1 MTFKETMSCHQYMD
15 FEEFESYLNKK
26 KKLIK
31 QIKYQSDRIMDCE
44 DALSVLSPVIDER
57 RYSEFAS
64 KEIRHKKKRAK
75 LEAKLNKLNAEILFD
90 YLIKNYD
97 KIYGKI
103 TDEEF
108 FKPFEEL
115 GIHIVDKTFIVD
127 EYFMDKP
134 QNQSSKS

>member
-1 MTFKETMSCHQYMD
+1 MTLNEAYSCPQYME
-15 FEEFESYLNKK
+15 FEEYESYLNKK

-31 QIKYQSDRIMDCE
+31 QIRYQSDRIMDCE

-64 KEIRHKKKRAK
+64 KEIKHKKKRAK
-75 LEAKLNKLNAEILFD
+75 LEDKLNKLNAEILFD
-90 YLIKNYD
+90 YLNKNYD
-97 KIYGKI
+97 RLYGKM

-115 GIHIVDKTFIVD
+115 GIHIVDKTSIVD
-127 EYFMDKP
+127 KYFMDKP
-134 QNQSSKS
+134 RNPSSKS